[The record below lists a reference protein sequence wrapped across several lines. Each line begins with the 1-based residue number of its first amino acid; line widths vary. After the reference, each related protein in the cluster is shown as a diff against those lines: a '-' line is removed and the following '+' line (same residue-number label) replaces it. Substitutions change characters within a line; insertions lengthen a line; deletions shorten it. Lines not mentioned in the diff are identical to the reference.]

1 VRPSFLAASINNPEE
16 FEEMFNHERMQR
28 ARPHSGRFA
37 PRSVNVFRFAAL
49 IAVVALAA
57 TPQPAA
63 AQRPL
68 VHKAINIVYT
78 ESNDPNGNAIFAF
91 SRASD
96 GSLTPLPGSPFP
108 TGGLGVTPT
117 FALGPFDA
125 DQEVILNPQ
134 GTLLFA
140 VNGGS
145 DTIAVFNVNFDGSLT
160 PVNGSPFPSGGSNPA
175 SLGLT
180 GNILCVVNQDQ
191 DPDHPGQPLP
201 NYTTLRVSS
210 KGQLTPIP
218 RAAFSL
224 DLGSSP
230 TQALPSPDGDVVFGC
245 DFLGGTLRSF
255 KLRSDGRLA
264 LRAAQGLPLDLFT
277 PSGAP
282 PLPLGLAVHPDQSL
296 LYVGLVTINH
306 IAVYNYTDSGQLN
319 FLQAVPDKG
328 NGVCWLTIN
337 NDATRLY
344 ASNTGDPSVGVFD
357 ISKDP
362 RTPIQIQNVLLNN
375 PGGGGGFEF
384 RLDSTNQW
392 LHVVTQQSSTTA
404 TVMANA
410 LHTFKVAVDG
420 TLTEVPSSPT
430 VLPAPNLVRPQGVA
444 AL

>member
-1 VRPSFLAASINNPEE
+1 
-16 FEEMFNHERMQR
+16 MDNHERKQR
-28 ARPHSGRFA
+28 ARRRTGRLS
-37 PRSVNVFRFAAL
+37 PGPVNLSRLAAL
-49 IAVVALAA
+49 VAVVALAV
-57 TPQPAA
+57 TPRPAA
-63 AQRPL
+63 AQHPL
-68 VHKAINIVYT
+68 VQKVKNIVYV
-78 ESNDPNGNAIFAF
+78 ESNDPGGNAIFAF
-91 SRASD
+91 SRAGD
-96 GSLTPLPGSPFP
+96 GSLTQLPGSPFP

-125 DQEVILNPQ
+125 DQEVILNPD

-145 DTIAVFNVNFDGSLT
+145 DTIAVFDVNIDGSLT
-160 PVNGSPFPSGGSNPA
+160 PVEGSPFPSGGSNPA
-175 SLGLT
+175 SVNLA

-191 DPDHPGQPLP
+191 DPDHPGQSLP

-210 KGQLTPIP
+210 TGQLTPIP

-230 TQALPSPDGDVVFGC
+230 TQALPAPQGNIVFGC

-255 KLRSDGRLA
+255 KLQPDGRLA
-264 LRAAQGLPLDLFT
+264 PRAAQGLPLDLFT
-277 PSGAP
+277 PTGAP
-282 PLPLGLAVHPDQSL
+282 PLPLGLVVHPKQPL
-296 LYVGLVTINH
+296 LYVGLVTINQ
-306 IAVYNYTDSGQLN
+306 IAVYDYTDSGQLN
-319 FLQAVPDKG
+319 FLQAVPDTG
-328 NGVCWLTIN
+328 DGVCWLTIN
-337 NDATRLY
+337 KYATRLY

-362 RTPIQIQNVLLNN
+362 RTPTQIQNVLLNN

-392 LHVVTQQSSTTA
+392 LHVISQQSSPTA
-404 TVMANA
+404 NVMANA
-410 LHTFKVAVDG
+410 LHTFRVAEDG

-430 VLPAPNLVRPQGVA
+430 FLPVPNLVRPQGVA